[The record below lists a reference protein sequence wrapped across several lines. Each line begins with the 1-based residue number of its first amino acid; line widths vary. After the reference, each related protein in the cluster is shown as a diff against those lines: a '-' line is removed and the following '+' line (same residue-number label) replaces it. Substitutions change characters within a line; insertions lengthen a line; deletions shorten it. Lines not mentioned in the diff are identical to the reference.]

1 MPISQSDEILDSI
14 TLDNIDDAMYFYSYI
29 LEKIMEKK
37 KKFQHNEDIL
47 MNQLKKLDIKKEIKN
62 LKRSLDSETDSDS
75 EQVAKQFYALT
86 TKKSSIT

>member
-14 TLDNIDDAMYFYSYI
+14 TMDNIDDALYFYSYI

-37 KKFQHNEDIL
+37 KKFQHNEEIL

-62 LKRSLDSETDSDS
+62 LKRSLDSDSDTSDS
-75 EQVAKQFYALT
+75 E
-86 TKKSSIT
+86 SD

>member
-14 TLDNIDDAMYFYSYI
+14 TMDNIEDALYFYSYI

-47 MNQLKKLDIKKEIKN
+47 MSQLKKLDIKKEIKN
-62 LKRSLDSETDSDS
+62 LKRSLDTETDSDS
-75 EQVAKQFYALT
+75 E
-86 TKKSSIT
+86 SE

>member
-14 TLDNIDDAMYFYSYI
+14 TMDNIDDAMYFYSYI

-47 MNQLKKLDIKKEIKN
+47 MSQLKKLDIKKEIKK
-62 LKRSLDSETDSDS
+62 LKRSLDTETDSES
-75 EQVAKQFYALT
+75 E
-86 TKKSSIT
+86 

>member
-29 LEKIMEKK
+29 LEKIMEKN

-47 MNQLKKLDIKKEIKN
+47 MNQLKKLDIKKEIKK
-62 LKRSLDSETDSDS
+62 LKRSLDSDSDS
-75 EQVAKQFYALT
+75 E
-86 TKKSSIT
+86 SE

>member
-1 MPISQSDEILDSI
+1 MPLSQSDEILDSI
-14 TLDNIDDAMYFYSYI
+14 TMDNIEDALYFYSYI

-62 LKRSLDSETDSDS
+62 LKRSMDSDS
-75 EQVAKQFYALT
+75 DT
-86 TKKSSIT
+86 SDSDTSD